1 MALIMRMIGV
11 FMILL
16 GTYYYF
22 VVHNMMRGGKSV
34 QQGTLLMTYQIALI
48 GLALLLGGKWSVL
61 LIGVIFI
68 FVAGYLTPILIIKFG
83 GGGGLGHVLSNLIP
97 VTLAG
102 ILAWH
107 LAFVNHWSVLV
118 SIIVGVAGTFF
129 AIVMINFIG
138 QR

>member
-1 MALIMRMIGV
+1 MALIMKMIGLI
-11 FMILL
+11 MILL

-22 VVHNMMRGGKSV
+22 LVHKMIRNGRPV
-34 QQGTLLMTYQIALI
+34 QQGTLLMTYQIALV

-68 FVAGYLTPILIIKFG
+68 FVAGYLTPILIIKYG

-118 SIIVGVAGTFF
+118 SIIVGVTGTFF
-129 AIVMINFIG
+129 AIVAINFFG